1 MWDTQDR
8 SADVCGG
15 SVYIRVSVCV
25 FVMCVPYAYR
35 TQGVFMHMCICRCV
49 RMTYMRHVEMYVGVC
64 VSVTGECVVGSVCS
78 VCECVNVYVCVV
90 GICICVGCVWWGC
103 MCMCGVEGCV

>member
-78 VCECVNVYVCVV
+78 VCECVNV
-90 GICICVGCVWWGC
+90 
-103 MCMCGVEGCV
+103 